1 MSYHR
6 NLGAYFSSRDL
17 CQMYLKSIEAK
28 DIRNED
34 GIPQQFFM
42 EYLVIRG
49 CFGRLKMRA
58 KLSATSQKTILG
70 SRLPMKSLNLC
81 ANFFCNLALAEKFKL
96 TISVLLKVEC
106 L

>member
-1 MSYHR
+1 M
-6 NLGAYFSSRDL
+6 
-17 CQMYLKSIEAK
+17 KSIEAK

-42 EYLVIRG
+42 EYLVIRMR
-49 CFGRLKMRA
+49 FGRLKMRA
-58 KLSATSQKTILG
+58 NLSAKSQKMILR